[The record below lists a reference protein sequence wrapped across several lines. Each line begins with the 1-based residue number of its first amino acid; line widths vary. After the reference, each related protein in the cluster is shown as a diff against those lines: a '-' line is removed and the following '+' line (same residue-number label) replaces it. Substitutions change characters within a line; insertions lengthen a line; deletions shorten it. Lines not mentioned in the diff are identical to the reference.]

1 MEFPFD
7 TIAAAELDR
16 LQTLHAPLTRAIREL
31 IDAAVHTDADE
42 ATVREAHTAIEAAA
56 GALGRSRRNGSR
68 TLRQAETG
76 LPVAWGNPV
85 VGTRNP
91 IAPPVLIEHENGH
104 CWSEFDLGGAY
115 EGPPG
120 LVHGGICALILDHVL
135 GEVVS
140 EGLNKPYFTG
150 TLTCRYLRGTPLG
163 RLRVEADVER
173 TEGVKAFARGTLS
186 DADGVTVEAEGVFI
200 MPAWARENR

>member
-7 TIAAAELDR
+7 AIAADELDR
-16 LQTLHAPLTRAIREL
+16 LQALHNPLTQAIREL
-31 IDAAVHTDADE
+31 IDTAIHTDADE
-42 ATVREAHTAIEAAA
+42 ATVRDAQAAIEAVNR
-56 GALGRSRRNGSR
+56 ALGRTRRNGTR

-91 IAPPVLIEHENGH
+91 IAPPVLIHHEGGH
-104 CWSEFDLGGAY
+104 CWSEFDLGVAY

-120 LVHGGICALILDHVL
+120 WVHGGICALILDHVL
-135 GEVVS
+135 GEAVS

-150 TLTCRYLRGTPLG
+150 TLTCRYRRGTPLG
-163 RLRVEADVER
+163 RVRVDADIER
-173 TEGVKAFARGTLS
+173 TEGIKAFARGTLS
-186 DADGVTVEAEGVFI
+186 DAEGITVEAEGVFV
-200 MPAWARENR
+200 MPAWAREAR